1 MRGFEAPSRYPTTK
15 KTEIALYGLPERNFF
30 TESKA
35 YTMNIARP
43 QSFRLD
49 KITAAR
55 RQLGTAIELLFENR
69 DVVSICVLMHG
80 AWSIVK
86 DLMKHRELES
96 SRDWMPEHF
105 PNMSETEV
113 WKKLTSVWSFS
124 KHAKKDPDSVLE
136 LQVDHVERALF
147 LAVHDFQQIS
157 ISSDNID
164 TFQLWFVAKN
174 KDLFESYE
182 PFQHASEFFPDLSAM
197 NPIEQRKAGLLA
209 LTRISNA

>member
-1 MRGFEAPSRYPTTK
+1 MTATPCAAGRGNRRKEIHAAGRAAMILSFNHRAGNLAREGLQSALPLPPTTK

-43 QSFRLD
+43 QYFRLD

-80 AWSIVK
+80 AWSIVN
-86 DLMKHRELES
+86 DLMKLRELES
-96 SRDWMPEHF
+96 SRDWMLEHF

-113 WKKLTSVWSFS
+113 WKELTSVWTFC
-124 KHAKKDPDSVLE
+124 KHAKKRPGFRS
-136 LQVDHVERALF
+136 RA
-147 LAVHDFQQIS
+147 
-157 ISSDNID
+157 SS
-164 TFQLWFVAKN
+164 
-174 KDLFESYE
+174 
-182 PFQHASEFFPDLSAM
+182 
-197 NPIEQRKAGLLA
+197 
-209 LTRISNA
+209 